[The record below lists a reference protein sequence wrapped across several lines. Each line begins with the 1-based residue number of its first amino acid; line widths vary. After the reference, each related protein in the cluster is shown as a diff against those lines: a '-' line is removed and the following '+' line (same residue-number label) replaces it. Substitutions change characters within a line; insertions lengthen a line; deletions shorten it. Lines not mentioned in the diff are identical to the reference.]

1 MAPLCLPSVASAVFF
16 SIHLV
21 LITDGTAVIPIGRVA
36 VPLSQRIIAVSGVL
50 IPHGHTVVLG
60 PVRIPHSYG
69 TVIRVVGFPDGHA
82 VFLGMGIMAHRHGT
96 APHGQYIAAQSH
108 RVGRIHEPRHHQ
120 IAVYERSVRSRVTG
134 TVGGDI
140 AVVVQPVPGIVFFAG
155 QFAIGIHIIAA
166 DCVQHFGLVADGRG
180 MGAFRNVVDAH
191 RRSAAHI
198 IGFAGAVRADI
209 RGHAVID
216 VYSLVVV
223 LIAGIISPFR
233 ILGPHIVLVIHIL
246 SGDQAVHL
254 DLFFFV
260 LFRFRIVH
268 LCGDPLGVD
277 VFIRIRGIPV
287 HRFLRI
293 GGMGKG
299 AHAVAGTDDHV
310 FRLVFHPGIPCL
322 GIVLDADHFVVLA
335 GDQISFAVVGH
346 IGIAALGRGRLI
358 LFDVHSLAGR
368 SIVFVGGRCIRCNG
382 LGPH

>member
-1 MAPLCLPSVASAVFF
+1 MALISFPFSATRLER
-16 SIHLV
+16 IDRILV
-21 LITDGTAVIPIGRVA
+21 TNGTAVIALQGIA
-36 VPLSQRIIAVSGVL
+36 VPLCQRIIAVRSIL
-50 IPHGHTVVLG
+50 AAYSHTVVLG
-60 PVRIPHSYG
+60 PVGIPDGYSA
-69 TVIRVVGFPDGHA
+69 VIGVVGLPDSHT
-82 VFLGMGIMAHRHGT
+82 VFLGMGIMTDGHGT
-96 APHGQYIAAQSH
+96 AASSQHIAAQGH
-108 RVGRIHEPRHHQ
+108 GIGRIGQPGHHQ
-120 IAVYERSVRSRVTG
+120 VAVYERSVRSRVTG

-246 SGDQAVHL
+246 SGHQAVHL

-335 GDQISFAVVGH
+335 GDRISFAVVGH

>member
-1 MAPLCLPSVASAVFF
+1 MALISFPFSATRLER
-16 SIHLV
+16 IDRILV
-21 LITDGTAVIPIGRVA
+21 TNGTAVIALQGIA
-36 VPLSQRIIAVSGVL
+36 VPLCQRIIAVRSIL
-50 IPHGHTVVLG
+50 AAYSHTVVLG
-60 PVRIPHSYG
+60 PVGIPDGYSA
-69 TVIRVVGFPDGHA
+69 VIGVVGLPDSHT
-82 VFLGMGIMAHRHGT
+82 VFLGMGIMTDGHGT
-96 APHGQYIAAQSH
+96 AASSQHIAAQGH
-108 RVGRIHEPRHHQ
+108 GIGRIGQPGHHQ
-120 IAVYERSVRSRVTG
+120 VAVYERSVRSRVTG

-246 SGDQAVHL
+246 SGHQAVHL